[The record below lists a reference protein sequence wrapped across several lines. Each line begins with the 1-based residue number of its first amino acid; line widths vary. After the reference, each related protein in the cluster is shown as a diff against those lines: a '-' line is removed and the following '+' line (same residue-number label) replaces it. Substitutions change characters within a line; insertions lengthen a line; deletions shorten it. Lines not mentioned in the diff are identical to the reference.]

1 MILKTFEGA
10 GECMIGKWLVRT
22 RASNYQVLPLIR
34 KVARCTEKYEAMYN
48 DTIIGIAQ
56 NIQVDGVSEASFE
69 TLTKRL
75 FDFCRRFPSLA
86 RCIALG
92 ELPV

>member
-48 DTIIGIAQ
+48 DTIIGIA
-56 NIQVDGVSEASFE
+56 
-69 TLTKRL
+69 
-75 FDFCRRFPSLA
+75 
-86 RCIALG
+86 
-92 ELPV
+92 